1 MNDDSENIYILIEVT
16 GNDIVEN
23 LSDLLERS
31 GLKVSRASSLSDL
44 ENCVRDNF
52 SMILRLQGD
61 TDQNMLP
68 DMISSLS
75 GKSLSSSFTVITS
88 KELSL
93 LKKSLKKSDW
103 QYSEKHRNQKTLGE
117 IEKEHII
124 LTLNEYG
131 WKYKTTAKHLG
142 IDRSTLYRKLKKY
155 GIDKTK

>member
-1 MNDDSENIYILIEVT
+1 MKHDSENLYIFIEVT

-23 LSDLLERS
+23 LSDLLEQS
-31 GLKVSRASSLSDL
+31 GLRVSRVSSLDDL
-44 ENCVRDNF
+44 EKCVRDNP

-61 TDQNMLP
+61 TDQNILT
-68 DMISSLS
+68 DMVSSLS

-93 LKKSLKKSDW
+93 LKKILKKPDW
-103 QYSEKHRNQKTLGE
+103 QHSEKQRNQKTLGE

-124 LTLNEYG
+124 LILNAYG
-131 WKYKTTAKHLG
+131 WKYKTAAKYLG